1 VIPIYSAIVL
11 AAGRSTRMGRDKA
24 LLEIEGVPLWQRQR
38 DVLVAAGFAEVFLSA
53 RPEQSWTRRATGF
66 AGVVHDAMPEC
77 GPLVGA
83 TAGLERANHPWLAV
97 LAIDLPA
104 MVPGWFRA
112 LRADCAPGVGVIGCR
127 DGFFEPLAAIYPR
140 EFKWL
145 AWEALA
151 RGEYAFQRLAAH
163 AVNQGLLRVREIR
176 PEEAGWFA
184 NWNAPAAP
192 GTDPA
197 AK

>member
-1 VIPIYSAIVL
+1 MNPTYSAIVL

-38 DVLVAAGFAEVFLSA
+38 EVLVAAGAAEVFLSA
-53 RPEQSWTRRATGF
+53 RPDQSWTRRAAGF
-66 AGVVHDAMPEC
+66 AGVVHDAMPGC

-83 TAGLERANHPWLAV
+83 TAGLERATHPWLAV

-104 MVPGWFRA
+104 MVPDWFRA
-112 LRADCAPGVGVIGCR
+112 LLADCGPGVGVIGCR
-127 DGFFEPLAAIYPR
+127 NGFFEPLAAIYPR

-163 AVNQGLLRVREIR
+163 AVREGLLRGREIR
-176 PEEAGWFA
+176 AEEAGWFV
-184 NWNAPAAP
+184 NWNEPAAA
-192 GTDPA
+192 GADRGA
-197 AK
+197 R